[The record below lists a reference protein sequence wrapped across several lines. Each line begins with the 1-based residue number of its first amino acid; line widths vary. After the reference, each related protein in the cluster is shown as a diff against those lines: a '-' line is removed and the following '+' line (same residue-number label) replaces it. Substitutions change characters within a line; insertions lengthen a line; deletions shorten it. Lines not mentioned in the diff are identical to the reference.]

1 MSSDGSGS
9 QPDTPWSSPSGD
21 QGSGSSGEPT
31 LPPPSQPYPAS
42 PSGSPYQPPAHPQ
55 PEPPYQ
61 EPYQQGYQQPY
72 QQPYPPQPT
81 SPYQQPYQ
89 PYAASPY
96 GGQPYGAPY
105 GGVFSKPNGKANT
118 AMGLGIASLA
128 CAVLTLVCC
137 ITIPGVLC
145 GPFAIG
151 LAISAKKEM
160 DAQPGVFNNP
170 GAAQAGL
177 ITGIIGTVL
186 GALMIVLVVAFFGF
200 AISADS
206 MS

>member
-21 QGSGSSGEPT
+21 QSPGSSGEPT

-42 PSGSPYQPPAHPQ
+42 PSGD
-55 PEPPYQ
+55 
-61 EPYQQGYQQPY
+61 
-72 QQPYPPQPT
+72 

-89 PYAASPY
+89 PPAYPQPETPYQQPYQQQPYQQPASPYQQQYPGYPGASPY
-96 GGQPYGAPY
+96 GAQPY

-118 AMGLGIASLA
+118 AMGLGIASLV
-128 CAVLTLVCC
+128 CAVLTPVCC

-160 DAQPGVFNNP
+160 EAQPGVFNNA
-170 GAAQAGL
+170 GANTAGL

-186 GALMIVLVVAFFGF
+186 GVLMIVLVVAFFGF